1 MKLML
6 TVTLAAAVFPL
17 TFSQSQSPTAPSES
31 AAQREHGRAVFSTQ
45 CGKCHNE
52 DGMKKLPDGST
63 LLGRLSSRKDPQSLL
78 GTRLK
83 SMTAED
89 RSAVSLYVE
98 GLLTQFRSTEKK

>member
-6 TVTLAAAVFPL
+6 TITFATVFTLAL
-17 TFSQSQSPTAPSES
+17 GQSPPSTVTS
-31 AAQREHGRAVFSTQ
+31 DNAAQREHGRAVFLSK
-45 CGKCHNE
+45 CGQCHNE

-63 LLGRLSSRKDPQSLL
+63 LLGRLSSRKDPQAML

-83 SMTAED
+83 SMTSED

-98 GLLTQFRSTEKK
+98 ALLTQFRSENK

>member
-6 TVTLAAAVFPL
+6 TITFAAVLPL
-17 TFSQSQSPTAPSES
+17 ALGQSPSPTVPSDK
-31 AAQREHGRAVFSTQ
+31 AAQREHGRAVFSSK
-45 CGKCHNE
+45 CGQCHNQ

-63 LLGRLSSRKDPQSLL
+63 LLGRLSLRKDPQAML

-98 GLLTQFRSTEKK
+98 GLLTQFRSENK